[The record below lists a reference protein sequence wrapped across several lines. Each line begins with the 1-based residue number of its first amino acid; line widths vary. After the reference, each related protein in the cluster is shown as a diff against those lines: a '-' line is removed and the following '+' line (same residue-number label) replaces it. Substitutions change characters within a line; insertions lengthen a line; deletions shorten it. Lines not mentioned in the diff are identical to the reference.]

1 MNAFAYT
8 VYLGSSALCGVCAS
22 FDPQTRTCILKSTTP
37 PAGVCLAAS
46 LPHIQFQACI
56 GFFFHRGVY
65 FKVAL
70 QIFVLQTEVDLPQA
84 TFTDTVRFRMAS

>member
-1 MNAFAYT
+1 MHIEEHNSACGG
-8 VYLGSSALCGVCAS
+8 LSGSLTSPYPIPSMHVL
-22 FDPQTRTCILKSTTP
+22 FLY
-37 PAGVCLAAS
+37 
-46 LPHIQFQACI
+46 
-56 GFFFHRGVY
+56 RGAY

>member
-1 MNAFAYT
+1 M
-8 VYLGSSALCGVCAS
+8 
-22 FDPQTRTCILKSTTP
+22 
-37 PAGVCLAAS
+37 
-46 LPHIQFQACI
+46 H

-70 QIFVLQTEVDLPQA
+70 QIFVLQAEVDLPQA